1 MTSVSLQPVPS
12 LPFLI
17 LDINVKLNFKATFIN
32 IMYAYLQ
39 PFRRNFNFL
48 NNFFFIINCFFLNFY
63 SKIALQKI
71 LDNNKTIKNK
81 QI

>member
-1 MTSVSLQPVPS
+1 MIVPS

-32 IMYAYLQ
+32 IMYTYSYLQ

-48 NNFFFIINCFFLNFY
+48 NKIFFFISNCF
-63 SKIALQKI
+63 I
-71 LDNNKTIKNK
+71 
-81 QI
+81 